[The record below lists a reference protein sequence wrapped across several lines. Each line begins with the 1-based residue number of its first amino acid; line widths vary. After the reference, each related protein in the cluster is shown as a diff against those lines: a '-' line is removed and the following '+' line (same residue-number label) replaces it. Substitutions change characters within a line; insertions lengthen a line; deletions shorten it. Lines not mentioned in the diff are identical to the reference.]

1 MRFLRLA
8 ALIVA
13 ITGGYLG
20 LAGGLASATPLSSG
34 ALAPGAAQV
43 ASPLLEKS
51 QFYFGVG
58 PGYGYQRPY
67 YARPA
72 YGYRRPYYARPVYG
86 YRRPYYARPRV
97 VCRVRYGYYG
107 PRRVCVRR
115 F

>member
-8 ALIVA
+8 AMIVA

-20 LAGGLASATPLSSG
+20 LAGGSASATPLSSG
-34 ALAPGAAQV
+34 ALAPSAAH
-43 ASPLLEKS
+43 ATANPLAEKS
-51 QFYFGVG
+51 QFYFGGG
-58 PGYGYQRPY
+58 PYRRYRRPY
-67 YARPA
+67 YARP
-72 YGYRRPYYARPVYG
+72 YYRYRRPYYARPVY
-86 YRRPYYARPRV
+86 RPRV

>member
-13 ITGGYLG
+13 IAGGYLG
-20 LAGGLASATPLSSG
+20 IVGGSASATPLSSG
-34 ALAPGAAQV
+34 ALAPSAAQ
-43 ASPLLEKS
+43 ATPLVEKS

-58 PGYGYQRPY
+58 PSYGYRRPY
-67 YARPA
+67 
-72 YGYRRPYYARPVYG
+72 YGYRRPYYARPVYR

-97 VCRVRYGYYG
+97 VCRIRYGYYG